1 MRCETDSY
9 ILFAPVKYFKLYLF
23 CRTLYE
29 KAFIFN
35 RKYFHASPSALSC
48 IWWTNKEKLNTP
60 FNILATVYD
69 IDEDDLIYIKNINV
83 KQCFS
88 AASCNYSSVSELNLS
103 TDDICNIHCSA
114 DGSDSIGKKVRVKS
128 YYRDDIIGYLEADSF
143 TIAPMHRNLVRL
155 CLFRGHGCY
164 LSKNNYLGILPIWV
178 AKHVP
183 LDKWY
188 EKDIYATTADGGD
201 AYTKDK
207 NFLKSCLIY
216 TCLSNQNK
224 CLSFDGSDGR
234 RYQNELCFDNNA
246 LALKDLKKYQA
257 NKIPS
262 LDEEEKDLLK
272 T

>member
-114 DGSDSIGKKVRVKS
+114 DDS
-128 YYRDDIIGYLEADSF
+128 E
-143 TIAPMHRNLVRL
+143 
-155 CLFRGHGCY
+155 
-164 LSKNNYLGILPIWV
+164 
-178 AKHVP
+178 
-183 LDKWY
+183 
-188 EKDIYATTADGGD
+188 
-201 AYTKDK
+201 
-207 NFLKSCLIY
+207 
-216 TCLSNQNK
+216 
-224 CLSFDGSDGR
+224 
-234 RYQNELCFDNNA
+234 
-246 LALKDLKKYQA
+246 
-257 NKIPS
+257 
-262 LDEEEKDLLK
+262 
-272 T
+272 